1 MPKGGGGSEGRA
13 ASQYSAKRTPMPPIQ
28 FHGNLDLKISH
39 PVRIFPFLFIES
51 YVIVTRLTYIFC
63 LMCEYIYEWVSIL
76 LHLLSHYYCYYCISH
91 TIFYT
96 NVLRQFLTY
105 FIHNFWQ
112 NVWHI
117 LTQFLTQ
124 FLTQLLT
131 RFFYTTVDTFW
142 SNFLHILKHF
152 LTHFCKQLLTLYFL
166 RPGPL
171 RSWTSTRCTLHSSSS
186 DEALNWG
193 IYNSI
198 INLHPAH
205 SVFQ

>member
-1 MPKGGGGSEGRA
+1 M
-13 ASQYSAKRTPMPPIQ
+13 
-28 FHGNLDLKISH
+28 SH
-39 PVRIFPFLFIES
+39 DWPTFFAWCVNIF
-51 YVIVTRLTYIFC
+51 
-63 LMCEYIYEWVSIL
+63 MNEYIITFVVPLLLLL
-76 LHLLSHYYCYYCISH
+76 LHKSHNILHKCFE
-91 TIFYT
+91 TM
-96 NVLRQFLTY
+96 TY

-124 FLTQLLT
+124 FLTLFLTQLLT
-131 RFFYTTVDTFW
+131 RFFYTTIDTFW
-142 SNFLHILKHF
+142 SNFLHILKDF
-152 LTHFCKQLLTLYFL
+152 LTHFCIQLLTLYFL